1 MTEPPALMVPA
12 GSRDPRGHPEAE
24 SPIELSVVMFPLE
37 TGSDRCCTGRQPGG
51 QPLPGTSFLGLESRA
66 NEITQRTSDCPRQ
79 GIRRPFLSGVSIP
92 LSSGTPSGLM
102 TRVLRSRFCPIVLG
116 LLSAFTISC
125 VWGSLDSIPVF
136 HDEAAY
142 FLQAQIF
149 AQGRWSAPAPPIS
162 EFFEQYHVLVTP
174 VLAGKYPPGHS
185 MLLTPGIWV
194 GLPGLVPVIL
204 VGVAGGLLFALA
216 RRFGNPWV
224 ALLTWLIWTTSP
236 GNLRFLPSY
245 LSQDTTVALWLV
257 GWWALAQWRDGRSVF
272 WLAALSA
279 CVAWGVL
286 TRPFTMVGYAVAA
299 GFVVVREIVRRRA
312 WRDFAVA
319 TVLIALILALIPA
332 WSLRT
337 TGSLTTPYSLYSR
350 TYFPYQRPGFGLP
363 LETRAKRELPPDMA
377 RYGEEYRA
385 MHAAHTLL
393 SVPRAVIAR
402 LWQIASDTWGNTRW
416 PLALL
421 ALLGLFVV
429 PQEGLFALGTC
440 GLLLLSHLPFAHP
453 SDWSV
458 YYLELQ
464 APLAF
469 VGALGFWAVVVLI
482 AVRPRPSWQ
491 RLAHTSTAAGAFAV
505 ASVVLG
511 LARPLVVDV
520 KLARVAHLARSAQ
533 QEHFRQLVA
542 SIPAPHAVVF
552 VRYGP
557 SHNFHFSL
565 IANDPGLANAK
576 AWIVYDRGSDNARL
590 MAIAPDRVPYLY
602 DEASRKLVRLGSA
615 TQAKSRLGNL

>member
-1 MTEPPALMVPA
+1 
-12 GSRDPRGHPEAE
+12 
-24 SPIELSVVMFPLE
+24 
-37 TGSDRCCTGRQPGG
+37 
-51 QPLPGTSFLGLESRA
+51 
-66 NEITQRTSDCPRQ
+66 
-79 GIRRPFLSGVSIP
+79 
-92 LSSGTPSGLM
+92 M
-102 TRVLRSRFCPIVLG
+102 TRALSSRFCPFVLG
-116 LLSAFTISC
+116 VLSAFTISC

-142 FLQAQIF
+142 LLQARIF
-149 AQGRWSAPAPPIS
+149 AHGQWSAPAPPIP

-224 ALLTWLIWTTSP
+224 ALLTWLIWTASP
-236 GNLRFLPSY
+236 ANLRFLPSY

-257 GWWALAQWRDGRSVF
+257 GWWALAQWLDGRGAL
-272 WLAALSA
+272 WLTALSA
-279 CVAWGVL
+279 CVAWGAL
-286 TRPFTMVGYAVAA
+286 TRPYTMIGYAVAA
-299 GFVVVREIVRRRA
+299 GLVVVREIVRRRA
-312 WRDFAVA
+312 WRDLAVA
-319 TVLIALILALIPA
+319 TVPIALVLALIPA

-337 TGSLTTPYSLYSR
+337 TGNLTTPYSLYSR
-350 TYFPYQRPGFGLP
+350 IYFPYQRPGFGLP
-363 LETRAKRELPPDMA
+363 LETSAKRELPPDMA

-385 MHAAHTLL
+385 MHAAHTLRSIPGTAIL
-393 SVPRAVIAR
+393 R
-402 LWQIASDTWGNTRW
+402 LRQIASDTWGGTLW
-416 PLALL
+416 PLAPL

-429 PQEGLFALGTC
+429 PREGLFALGTC

-453 SDWSV
+453 SYWSV

-469 VGALGFWAVVVLI
+469 VGALGSWAVVVLI
-482 AVRPRPSWQ
+482 AVRPRPLWQ
-491 RLAHTSTAAGAFAV
+491 RLTHTPTTAGAFAV
-505 ASVVLG
+505 ALIVLG
-511 LARPLVVDV
+511 LAWPLVVGV
-520 KLARVAHLARSAQ
+520 ELARDAHLLLSAQ
-533 QEHFRQLVA
+533 QEDFRRLVA
-542 SIPAPHAVVF
+542 SIPARRALVF

-557 SHNFHFSL
+557 LHNFHFSL
-565 IANDPGLANAK
+565 ISNDPNLANAR

-602 DEASRKLVRLGSA
+602 DEASGKLVRLGSA
-615 TQAKSRLGNL
+615 IQARSRLGNL